1 MHLEYYEP
9 ETLQRIIERSAG
21 ILGVDARF
29 GIDVEIRVL
38 PAGGRQQEKGDGA
51 EAPEHGTIFHHAT
64 KI

>member
-1 MHLEYYEP
+1 MLLP
-9 ETLQRIIERSAG
+9 SAG
-21 ILGVDARF
+21 TLGVDARF